1 MLRKWILIFSLVLS
15 LGFAWAQVNIIP
27 VRTDVAGFPTWTDTD
42 VAGTTYLQLLVA
54 NANTIS
60 PAMDFTAFSAETLD
74 FKARTYGGTNA
85 VENEVTVSISINN
98 GASWTVLGTRTPTT
112 NSLVN
117 MAQFDLSAYNGTQVK
132 IKFSVAGTSNTV
144 GIGID
149 DISIKGMPSTPMPLL
164 TVTPVTLTGLSYV
177 EGSGPSAEQSFS
189 LSGSALD
196 GNVSLIAPTNYQISL
211 ASGSGFGSSL
221 TVNHV
226 AGTVAPT
233 TVYTRLIAGLSVGVY
248 NGETINITAGT
259 AIPISVT
266 LSGTVTSSTPT
277 TGYLVDFDGAGE
289 VKTSYATGTVNLSGL
304 DWDMTEALI
313 ATSTTDF
320 LNGIR
325 SARFSGK
332 ATSSM
337 TMLADKT
344 GGLGTLSFPYRS
356 YGTDAQVAWKA
367 EYSSDAGATWNQI
380 GSAFTATTTVQTFS
394 EVVNVAGNV
403 RIKISLVADTG
414 GSRDKRL
421 NIDDI
426 LLTDYTGASTPTI
439 YATGTFTDFTTFTGT
454 PSASQSYSLS
464 GASLTGNITITAPAG
479 FQVSTDDIA
488 FAQTKSVAS
497 TFSGSIYVRLS
508 GASAGTFSGNIA
520 HTSTGATA
528 VNLPVS
534 GTVIAPTPT
543 ISLSG
548 TLNAFTTTPGSPSA
562 VQHYSV
568 EGVYLT
574 ANIAITAPA
583 GFELSLTPAGTYTST
598 LQLNHVSGTVAPT
611 DVYVR
616 LTGAAL
622 GTFSGNIS
630 HSSGAVTQNMAVT
643 GTVAV
648 STAPSAAVL
657 LRPTQISLAD
667 ATHESAVLVKVENY
681 SSDDA
686 RYRLYN
692 GSNQYNPWNA
702 ITSEWSNTSSYGAGP
717 NVPGTPSSSVSWW
730 IPFQRGNNNT
740 IVASYRD
747 RLGTGYTTN
756 YQTAALPT
764 ATAIVTGVPI
774 LKSQVNFITWNDF
787 SVKHVV
793 LAYDA
798 ANTLISAAST
808 GLTDGAF
815 TVWVET
821 GTAIT
826 RIEVRDVMNNLL
838 ESVTGNWPQVLNP
851 QILVTGTIDPLFN
864 TAGLPSEEFGE
875 YSLIGQDLT
884 EDIEVTAPLHFEIS
898 TDSAGP
904 FTSTLTLAPSFN
916 GSIYVRINSE
926 VIGEHG
932 GDIVHSSVG
941 AASVNF
947 RVDGETLAP
956 SGVITVT
963 SNMTAFYQEL
973 GTPSASQSYS
983 FSSTGLN
990 SDIVI
995 TAGAPYEL
1003 SQNGSTG
1010 WAASI
1015 NVASSYNGLIY
1026 VRLNGIAVGTHN
1038 NVDIDHV
1045 HANAS
1050 PVSITVSGTIGVPV
1064 GPVENLFF
1072 SEYIEG
1078 LSNNKAI
1085 EIFNAS
1091 GSPVD
1096 LSRYKV
1102 ELYSNGASTPNNTLA
1117 LTGILAAGDVYVIA
1131 NESAAAEILAVADIT
1146 STITYFNGD
1155 DALALRCINPPTLL
1169 DVFGQI
1175 GVDPGTGWPVAGIP
1189 NATVDHT
1196 LIRKSTVAQ
1205 GNTDWAVQFG
1215 TDDDDSEWIVMR
1227 VGHHSDL
1234 GSHVFTPGGA
1244 LDSPV
1249 VTIVHTGNN
1258 VDLTWTA
1265 ITGASSYRIESS
1277 DDPYGTFTLVG
1288 TTNNTSYGIP
1298 ATPAKQ
1304 FFKVIAIQ

>member
-1 MLRKWILIFSLVLS
+1 MKKLFLLFTLS
-15 LGFAWAQVNIIP
+15 LLLVGMAWGANLVDENIQN
-27 VRTDVAGFPTWTDTD
+27 WTTQGSYGTYTQTIA
-42 VAGTTYLQLLVA
+42 AGT
-54 NANTIS
+54 
-60 PAMDFTAFSAETLD
+60 
-74 FKARTYGGTNA
+74 
-85 VENEVTVSISINN
+85 
-98 GASWTVLGTRTPTT
+98 
-112 NSLVN
+112 VN
-117 MAQFDLSAYNGTQVK
+117 MANCMVQPGATASGVATAGRVQVK
-132 IKFSVAGTSNTV
+132 ASTGILELPELSSIGTISFNLVAGGANRTLKLQKLNGATWEDITTIS
-144 GIGID
+144 GIGTTGDTFSHALNTPSATQIRLTNASAAVYVHD
-149 DISIKGMPSTPMPLL
+149 ILVTDNSGGTPTPTISITPN
-164 TVTPVTLTGLSYV
+164 TLTGFTYIS
-177 EGSGPSAEQSFS
+177 GNGPSVEQTFTV
-189 LSGSALD
+189 SGLNLTNNIS
-196 GNVSLIAPTNYQISL
+196 ITAPTNYEISL
-211 ASGSGFGSSL
+211 STATGYASPL
-221 TVNHV
+221 TLNQTS
-226 AGTVAPT
+226 GTVAQT
-233 TVYTRLIAGLSVGVY
+233 TIYVRLKSDLGVGTY
-248 NGETINITAGT
+248 NAETINITSTGAT
-259 AIPISVT
+259 AQTITCDGS
-266 LSGTVTSSTPT
+266 VTSSIPT
-277 TGYLVDFDGAGE
+277 NGYFVNFEGATE
-289 VKTSYATGTVNLSGL
+289 IKPSYAYDTVNLSGL
-304 DWDMTEALI
+304 DWDMTESVIGNLAN
-313 ATSTTDF
+313 DF
-320 LNGIR
+320 FNGTK
-325 SARFSGK
+325 SARLSGK

-808 GLTDGAF
+808 
-815 TVWVET
+815 
-821 GTAIT
+821 
-826 RIEVRDVMNNLL
+826 
-838 ESVTGNWPQVLNP
+838 
-851 QILVTGTIDPLFN
+851 
-864 TAGLPSEEFGE
+864 
-875 YSLIGQDLT
+875 
-884 EDIEVTAPLHFEIS
+884 
-898 TDSAGP
+898 
-904 FTSTLTLAPSFN
+904 
-916 GSIYVRINSE
+916 
-926 VIGEHG
+926 
-932 GDIVHSSVG
+932 
-941 AASVNF
+941 
-947 RVDGETLAP
+947 
-956 SGVITVT
+956 
-963 SNMTAFYQEL
+963 
-973 GTPSASQSYS
+973 
-983 FSSTGLN
+983 
-990 SDIVI
+990 
-995 TAGAPYEL
+995 
-1003 SQNGSTG
+1003 
-1010 WAASI
+1010 
-1015 NVASSYNGLIY
+1015 
-1026 VRLNGIAVGTHN
+1026 
-1038 NVDIDHV
+1038 
-1045 HANAS
+1045 
-1050 PVSITVSGTIGVPV
+1050 
-1064 GPVENLFF
+1064 
-1072 SEYIEG
+1072 
-1078 LSNNKAI
+1078 
-1085 EIFNAS
+1085 
-1091 GSPVD
+1091 
-1096 LSRYKV
+1096 
-1102 ELYSNGASTPNNTLA
+1102 
-1117 LTGILAAGDVYVIA
+1117 
-1131 NESAAAEILAVADIT
+1131 
-1146 STITYFNGD
+1146 
-1155 DALALRCINPPTLL
+1155 
-1169 DVFGQI
+1169 
-1175 GVDPGTGWPVAGIP
+1175 
-1189 NATVDHT
+1189 
-1196 LIRKSTVAQ
+1196 
-1205 GNTDWAVQFG
+1205 
-1215 TDDDDSEWIVMR
+1215 
-1227 VGHHSDL
+1227 
-1234 GSHVFTPGGA
+1234 
-1244 LDSPV
+1244 
-1249 VTIVHTGNN
+1249 
-1258 VDLTWTA
+1258 
-1265 ITGASSYRIESS
+1265 
-1277 DDPYGTFTLVG
+1277 
-1288 TTNNTSYGIP
+1288 
-1298 ATPAKQ
+1298 
-1304 FFKVIAIQ
+1304 